1 MSTIKVDKLQGT
13 SGSATAITMS
23 GANAT
28 VGGTLA
34 VTGVHTVGNNAVAT
48 SEGGAVT
55 MNIAQ
60 GLAKCWVQFDGTAGS
75 ISPDDSFNVASLTD
89 NGTGNYNVNYSN
101 NMNNADY
108 SPSSTGNAEQT
119 MSGVGIYAGVNV
131 RSTSTCQVTYR
142 RNNANADTDPASVQI
157 FGDLA

>member
-108 SPSSTGNAEQT
+108 SPSNTGNSEAT
-119 MSGVGIYAGVNV
+119 IGSVGIYAGVNT
-131 RSTSTCQVTYR
+131 RSTSTCQATYR
-142 RNNANADTDPASVQI
+142 RNNANADSEPASVQI